1 MTTFS
6 TSLSWPVA
14 AEGLSAGETLTL
26 SVRASDLNNVTGP
39 STAQS
44 PELTLRL
51 VTREELLAELAR
63 REQEYRMD
71 FERLTDTQE
80 QIRGGLLTAVSRLG
94 QREDPAVLAIQLAAL
109 ERRQR
114 NVAGSVNVIRQRFEQ
129 ILAELR
135 VNQLDTRDERQ
146 RLGQGIIAPIT
157 QLAKRDLITA
167 ADMIRQWARE
177 TSPKRGSQVDPH
189 QVAILSQMRAIL
201 ANMLQWEG
209 YQEVVSMLRDIIRL
223 QRELHGETKEAIED
237 QAGDVFDD

>member
-1 MTTFS
+1 M
-6 TSLSWPVA
+6 
-14 AEGLSAGETLTL
+14 
-26 SVRASDLNNVTGP
+26 TGP

-44 PELTLRL
+44 PELILRL

-80 QIRGGLLTAVSRLG
+80 QIRGGLLTVLSRLG
-94 QREDPAVLAIQLAAL
+94 QREEPAVLAIQLAAL

-129 ILAELR
+129 ILAELS

-146 RLGQGIIAPIT
+146 RLGEGIIAPIT

-177 TSPKRGSQVDPH
+177 TSAERGSQVDPH